1 MGLLPRGC
9 RIPMGGAEE
18 TKCSGGLGS
27 GLGLTRPRVTWW
39 YALDWGWG
47 QAPRGS
53 VADLPGGFKQV
64 TSCPLVSLCFGC
76 TPVRT
81 PGSLLTQVSSLPRLL
96 THDHLSVLQKPVC
109 MYLLLE
115 GHCFPQDWCSLLRT
129 GAPSSENPSGLQCL
143 TARHCQALV
152 LQRDLPQVLK
162 KRSNS

>member
-1 MGLLPRGC
+1 
-9 RIPMGGAEE
+9 MGGAEE

-76 TPVRT
+76 T
-81 PGSLLTQVSSLPRLL
+81 
-96 THDHLSVLQKPVC
+96 
-109 MYLLLE
+109 
-115 GHCFPQDWCSLLRT
+115 
-129 GAPSSENPSGLQCL
+129 ASENSWEPPDSGVQFA
-143 TARHCQALV
+143 TST
-152 LQRDLPQVLK
+152 D
-162 KRSNS
+162 S